1 MAKNKKKQQGGSVE
15 SYMGGLT
22 DKGFNYNGA
31 WGGTMQFGGNLPGAV
46 GNMYARHGAPSKG
59 KYAKKTMAS
68 AEEGIEVLPD
78 PSDPERKYKLSS
90 VVSSAKEVLNPILR
104 QKDVKS
110 YDEWEKNRITALRQ
124 GVGAHKEYLEK
135 NPLKQYLSPKEVKDA
150 LGKERE
156 GLYEDY
162 IGALRGLRE
171 YDAIQ
176 PLQRASLAGD
186 IEGEQEV
193 ENLNYGWRF
202 ATQPVNISKVV
213 HNYPDE
219 SFTYSY
225 DRKTGEYKKS
235 PYYRDGGKM
244 MSYYQAGLDFQPKTI
259 SKKGSKIKKD
269 NNGYWNPDNWG
280 EPVEIDSNEITMQ
293 GVYEPLLGISDTG
306 DTQMMYPG
314 EDYTFDGDSVTEYP
328 VAQKGKTIP
337 KEIYLRQA
345 FKESGFDPKAISS
358 AGALGLTQVTP
369 ITYKEYLKS
378 TGSKPGDL
386 TDPKHAVEVQKWVMN
401 DLYNAG
407 FINKPNQSEDV
418 RMAKTLAA
426 YNYGRGN
433 LSKTLEKAKEK
444 GIDIY
449 KSLDWT
455 KMLPAETSDYLNKV
469 LLKKDKT
476 FETDYS
482 NALKTSPYINL
493 YEHGGSI
500 NQADEYPLD
509 DLVNFTNYNDMS
521 KAKKGKNIKKAQ
533 AGLPVYTPTKPQFMQ
548 TVDFNKP
555 ATFQQYQPQGL
566 PDSRMQNVVSPT
578 AYDITGVDRYYAND
592 LSSQVASQMAAPVD
606 SQSSRGAAGSQAMNN
621 IGKMS
626 KAYENYQKIKQAI
639 DEKKKAKQM
648 LKLSELTEQA
658 SSIRPEQQRR
668 KYLRPEDNLFSPD
681 QSSFQTFGSG
691 YEVMAKNGM
700 QIGGNLTEIQ
710 NMYNPSTLYDNLGY
724 EPLDESSRVKQFR
737 KGGGIYKAAAGAIMQ
752 AMPMIMEKGDQT
764 MSLLGDIPA
773 AIISQKTKKWNEQA
787 MQNLGQG
794 AFQQGMQ
801 SIQEGPYSGFM
812 KDGGYVSNDWQPQ
825 VIAKFGEYT
834 MDQLLKPDPT
844 MDTLRTGGSIR
855 NNYMGQDEKMR
866 MNMAMGGE
874 LQTHWGGGAEVMS
887 YNPYSAGSGETI
899 MLKGNSHEESDGQ
912 GNTGIGMSYGGN
924 MVEAERGEPV
934 AEMQE
939 GGSMG
944 DSSAVVF
951 GNMKIPSYG
960 ASELNDEKAKG
971 KKFKS
976 YVADLSKKEAKQN
989 KIIDK
994 ATKLVDNVDETDAYD
1009 MLKMN
1014 AGMAML
1020 TGADMKLKD
1029 IAMKKQTAAGIQNA
1043 ILQTAEEHGL
1053 DSDSL
1058 AKGKIKKAKGNGIAQ
1073 FGVRLSDKNAPLD
1086 YSERWNTYR
1095 PVAQIDDSTPP
1106 VVDSMNPI
1114 IEPIVE
1120 NLTVPQ
1126 NLPFTPPSKESIK
1139 RDIRKAR
1146 MDNLKENLPSG
1157 KDVYNEILPYIRPS
1171 NQMELQPE
1179 QLMGEMYAL
1188 STNVLE
1194 PVQAQTFKP
1203 MLETRAPKMSAQ
1215 TMLNQN
1221 QADFNAMMR
1230 QMGNNPAA
1238 LSVLAAQKQAADRQ
1252 VIAQVEATNV
1262 QQEIAANNRNI
1273 AMLND
1278 ASLKNLAILD
1288 TQYQRQSQA
1297 KSATKAQAQAALSSI
1312 ASKIGQNKLENLQSA
1327 VMQNMYNFR
1336 FGPKGRIMNVNPLL
1350 DIDIPNIANMSE
1362 EQIAAIEKQTG
1373 KKVNRGKKKESRNG
1387 SIVKAIKNL

>member
-1 MAKNKKKQQGGSVE
+1 MKDKMLKLAGVKSEKEFYKKYPTEEAFMAK
-15 SYMGGLT
+15 
-22 DKGFNYNGA
+22 
-31 WGGTMQFGGNLPGAV
+31 
-46 GNMYARHGAPSKG
+46 HGK
-59 KYAKKTMAS
+59 
-68 AEEGIEVLPD
+68 
-78 PSDPERKYKLSS
+78 
-90 VVSSAKEVLNPILR
+90 
-104 QKDVKS
+104 
-110 YDEWEKNRITALRQ
+110 
-124 GVGAHKEYLEK
+124 
-135 NPLKQYLSPKEVKDA
+135 
-150 LGKERE
+150 
-156 GLYEDY
+156 
-162 IGALRGLRE
+162 
-171 YDAIQ
+171 
-176 PLQRASLAGD
+176 
-186 IEGEQEV
+186 
-193 ENLNYGWRF
+193 
-202 ATQPVNISKVV
+202 
-213 HNYPDE
+213 
-219 SFTYSY
+219 
-225 DRKTGEYKKS
+225 
-235 PYYRDGGKM
+235 
-244 MSYYQAGLDFQPKTI
+244 
-259 SKKGSKIKKD
+259 
-269 NNGYWNPDNWG
+269 
-280 EPVEIDSNEITMQ
+280 
-293 GVYEPLLGISDTG
+293 
-306 DTQMMYPG
+306 
-314 EDYTFDGDSVTEYP
+314 
-328 VAQKGKTIP
+328 
-337 KEIYLRQA
+337 A
-345 FKESGFDPKAISS
+345 FKKA
-358 AGALGLTQVTP
+358 AMGKNMVNKQLTQ
-369 ITYKEYLKS
+369 L
-378 TGSKPGDL
+378 
-386 TDPKHAVEVQKWVMN
+386 
-401 DLYNAG
+401 
-407 FINKPNQSEDV
+407 
-418 RMAKTLAA
+418 
-426 YNYGRGN
+426 
-433 LSKTLEKAKEK
+433 
-444 GIDIY
+444 
-449 KSLDWT
+449 
-455 KMLPAETSDYLNKV
+455 
-469 LLKKDKT
+469 
-476 FETDYS
+476 TDYS
-482 NALKTSPYINL
+482 NP
-493 YEHGGSI
+493 
-500 NQADEYPLD
+500 P
-509 DLVNFTNYNDMS
+509 
-521 KAKKGKNIKKAQ
+521 KAQ
-533 AGLPVYTPTKPQFMQ
+533 NGLPVYTPTKPQFMQ

-621 IGKMS
+621 ISKMS
-626 KAYENYQKIKQAI
+626 KAYESYQKIKQAI

-710 NMYNPSTLYDNLGY
+710 NMYNPGTLYDNLGY

-737 KGGGIYKAAAGAIMQ
+737 KGGDIRKAQGGAEMALIQ
-752 AMPMIMEKGDQT
+752 AVMEKGDQT

-1073 FGVRLSDKNAPLD
+1073 YGDVLPYTNKRLTDEEMNAEAAQFFAENPLPT
-1086 YSERWNTYR
+1086 ELPRVTG
-1095 PVAQIDDSTPP
+1095 IDSPMDPTLLR
-1106 VVDSMNPI
+1106 
-1114 IEPIVE
+1114 E
-1120 NLTVPQ
+1120 NLGK
-1126 NLPFTPPSKESIK
+1126 LPTRKELRNMNKKGILSKAK
-1139 RDIRKAR
+1139 DL
-1146 MDNLKENLPSG
+1146 MGDKEEFA
-1157 KDVYNEILPYIRPS
+1157 KTAYNELLPYIRPS

-1373 KKVNRGKKKESRNG
+1373 KKVNRGKEKAKNG